1 MPSIPG
7 ACLSALLFFPI
18 YHGAAL
24 IHSPLGAR
32 GAEAAPRMHNSIWR
46 QEKVTP
52 AAQAT
57 ETAHTYVM
65 SHFVMPRHALPAPS
79 GCAKPETKPV
89 PMMPFFN
96 YLRAHYNK
104 PLVRRANSASQCQ
117 WSIGLV
123 QSDFAVACGRPQFRA
138 NSPLGNLAIKPKARL
153 LELRS

>member
-1 MPSIPG
+1 MPSMPG

-32 GAEAAPRMHNSIWR
+32 GTEAAPRMHNSIWR

-89 PMMPFFN
+89 PMMPFLIICAPTTTSRWCGERIPHRN
-96 YLRAHYNK
+96 
-104 PLVRRANSASQCQ
+104 ANDQLG
-117 WSIGLV
+117 W
-123 QSDFAVACGRPQFRA
+123 FRA
-138 NSPLGNLAIKPKARL
+138 ISQWRVGDLNLERIVRWEILPSNQKRG
-153 LELRS
+153 SWS